1 MNSGASVEGPA
12 LVGRAALASTP
23 CEGSEIDGFRLGALL
38 HTGSMASI
46 HRLTGPDGPLPLVMK
61 IPRLGAGE
69 RAVNVIGF
77 EVCRMVL
84 GALAQSVHHPTLV
97 AYGDVETTPY
107 LVMEFI
113 DGPRLNDSVE
123 RAPLAPEEIARL
135 GSALALALHELH
147 RQDVVHLD
155 LKPTNVLF
163 RASGEAA
170 LIDFGLAHHA
180 HYPDLLAEELRFP
193 VGNWVYMAPE
203 QIFGV
208 RGDPRS
214 DIYAL
219 GGILYELAT
228 GRLPFGRPR
237 SVAALRQRLYLNPPP
252 PRAIAPATPQW
263 LQEIILRCLA
273 LDARERYA
281 SADELA
287 FDLANPS
294 GVAISERGARQE
306 RDRWWTVLRRRL
318 RATHFEPAPRPP
330 LSSRP
335 QLAQIVVVA
344 LALRDDD
351 ATLREALL
359 AETRRAIA
367 PDPECRV
374 ACVTVVPPAAALNG
388 EGEEYTATG
397 RHIRRLIEL
406 RRWARPLELP
416 EERLTYHVLESDKPV
431 AALCDYVKMNDVD
444 RMLIGASGS
453 TGQSRVLAGACVHIV
468 AEAACSITVVRP
480 RAEG

>member
-1 MNSGASVEGPA
+1 ME
-12 LVGRAALASTP
+12 RAALAGTP
-23 CEGSEIDGFRLGALL
+23 REGSEIDGFRLGELM
-38 HTGSMASI
+38 HTGSMASV
-46 HRLTGPDGPLPLVMK
+46 HRLTGPGGPLPLVIK

-84 GALAQSVHHPTLV
+84 GALAQSIHHPTLV

-107 LVMEFI
+107 LVMEFVE
-113 DGPRLNDSVE
+113 GARLNDSLE
-123 RAPLAPEEIARL
+123 RAPLPPEEIVRL

-155 LKPTNVLF
+155 LKPTNVLY
-163 RASGEAA
+163 REGGEAV

-208 RGDPRS
+208 RADPRS

-237 SVAALRQRLYLNPPP
+237 SVAALRQRLYRDPLP
-252 PRAIAPATPQW
+252 PRAIAPATPEW

-273 LDARERYA
+273 VDAHERYA
-281 SADELA
+281 SAEQVA

-294 GVAISERGARQE
+294 GIVISMLGRRL
-306 RDRWWTVLRRRL
+306 RCDPWWKQLRRRL
-318 RATHFEPAPRPP
+318 RATHYQPAPCPAP
-330 LSSRP
+330 CSRP
-335 QLAQIVVVA
+335 LQSQIAVVA
-344 LALRDDD
+344 LLQETDAVLRS
-351 ATLREALL
+351 ALL
-359 AETRRAIA
+359 AAAQRVIA
-367 PDPECRV
+367 ADPDCRI
-374 ACVTVVPPAAALNG
+374 ACVTVVPPAATLNG
-388 EGEEYTATG
+388 EGDEYTATG
-397 RHIRRLIEL
+397 RHILRLVEL
-406 RRWARPLELP
+406 RRWARPLQLP
-416 EERLTYHVLESDKPV
+416 EERLTFHVLESDKPAV
-431 AALCDYVKMNDVD
+431 ALSDYARMNDVD
-444 RMLIGASGS
+444 QILIGAGAARRP
-453 TGQSRVLAGACVHIV
+453 TGVCAHVV
-468 AEAACSITVVRP
+468 AEAPCNVTVVRP
-480 RAEG
+480 KAED